1 MIVAVAYLNT
11 GFDIINVPANPALLR
26 SCAAQTITFPALDIL
41 NKRFLSSVRLKNEQP
56 DIYKEQYI
64 EQIDYIELKEEGS
77 NLDGIFY
84 YVQSYAYTS
93 RDVITFSIV
102 QDSILTAGGIS
113 CIKTIYAKRAHIAKS
128 QDTFGAFDADDELL
142 MPKEPLQIVHSGAV
156 GSFKDNETGLSIVG
170 EHSGQTGIFFQFIN
184 AGDWSSESGQETVV
198 CSTVGLAW
206 ADTPDSYMTYAGGM
220 QTFGRWDSQS
230 VDDTRWPKPADARG
244 ISVNMPK
251 VCRNVQTLVEVPGSS
266 QATNAIRYEGVEYN
280 RLGYHIGTYYG
291 TIEAV
296 DILRAVGLENSIIA
310 CYRLRRGE
318 GYLYASTPG
327 KLPDTINGESYIYST
342 NAWLSGGAWSGEG
355 STSTN
360 SGRILSGSEAYD
372 YDYLGDNIKNM
383 RVLYG
388 QFRKYILASPATGS
402 SIEAKPEELTAR
414 RFTEDY
420 SQVGNTGKNGAP
432 YICCFTDPR
441 PTGRPYFNF
450 LKFGQ
455 IPKTYGT
462 NNPSVINMADGAIAG
477 GQWPEV
483 PIVFTG
489 MSGEWTA
496 KVGYNIDAS
505 YRDYLASPEK
515 TYRDMV
521 NGATLE
527 ELNAYNTVGASA
539 NVISSAIQGGISGGS
554 VGGAVGAAGGA
565 VMGAAGSAISS
576 AMQIG
581 TANAYYNQRLE
592 NAAIDVMRGY
602 SSGQALVDA
611 ANAGNTAANRALER
625 QYAAAYEKAK
635 FNLST
640 AYSTP
645 RIKFMSTDSMRDMT
659 KNGVYY
665 ARYTPTKT
673 DLIRMDN
680 ILQAFGY
687 KVDMLMSNPIGN
699 RSNFVYI
706 EGSVEK
712 FQNNVRLKK
721 DMMLD
726 INNQLANGIRVWK
739 VNPKNADVYNP
750 G

>member
-11 GFDIINVPANPALLR
+11 GFDIINVPENPALLR

-93 RDVITFSIV
+93 KDVISFSIV

-142 MPKEPLQIVHSGAV
+142 MPKEPLQIVHSGAI
-156 GSFKDNETGLSIVG
+156 GSFKDNETGLLTVG
-170 EHSGQTGIFFQFIN
+170 EHSGQTGIFFQFMN

-296 DILRAVGLENSIIA
+296 DILRAVGLEDSVIA

-355 STSTN
+355 NTSTN

-372 YDYLGDNIKNM
+372 YDYLGDSIKNM

-414 RFTEDY
+414 RFTADY

-515 TYRDMV
+515 TYRDLV
-521 NGATLE
+521 QGTTLAELQASDGA
-527 ELNAYNTVGASA
+527 AASA
-539 NVISSAIQGGISGGS
+539 SALSNAAQSAIGGLTAGPAGAAIGAGMSMASSSVGYISG
-554 VGGAVGAAGGA
+554 VMAADAVANERRMNA
-565 VMGAAGSAISS
+565 MLESAAGS
-576 AMQIG
+576 
-581 TANAYYNQRLE
+581 Y
-592 NAAIDVMRGY
+592 
-602 SSGQALVDA
+602 SGQMLLDA
-611 ANAGNTAANRALER
+611 ANNGNIAANRALER

-673 DLIRMDN
+673 DLTRMDN

-687 KVDMLMSNPIGN
+687 KVDMLMANPIGN